1 MDFFSEFH
9 CQIFFSF
16 LGNLEVI
23 GVCGAIIVVLAAS
36 TVVLMC
42 KLRNINTPHTAR
54 KDLGASPSINDSEAG
69 QSIELSL
76 RRTSHRLDS
85 NETNMETNVQQN
97 TATQRMNQQSQQT
110 NTHQEQNYEN
120 VVAVSKDYMEL
131 KFAPVPRS
139 LRKHTR
145 VLKRMVRSVNL
156 HRYHLPS
163 PPFLGFNLHEVAIR
177 RKCMKRFHWMRE
189 ACQPTSVPPPPVRT
203 LPGVQLAQS
212 QWKCPMEV

>member
-1 MDFFSEFH
+1 M
-9 CQIFFSF
+9 
-16 LGNLEVI
+16 I

-42 KLRNINTPHTAR
+42 KLRNINTPRTAR

-131 KFAPVPRS
+131 KFAPS
-139 LRKHTR
+139 
-145 VLKRMVRSVNL
+145 SS
-156 HRYHLPS
+156 LPS
-163 PPFLGFNLHEVAIR
+163 QTYESLKKNGKE
-177 RKCMKRFHWMRE
+177 
-189 ACQPTSVPPPPVRT
+189 CQPSSLPPPVPT
-203 LPGVQLAQS
+203 VPGIQLARS
-212 QWKCPMEV
+212 GNKEEVYEEVSLDA